1 MLLNDRVKH
10 LLETAKSDYDL
21 IIVDTAPV
29 SMVSDTLLIADLAD
43 LFLYVTRAN
52 HSDKKMLIVPQTLHK
67 EKKLPNMAIVLNCTD
82 SKRGY
87 GYGYGYVE
95 KEKRSFYKRI
105 LGL

>member
-1 MLLNDRVKH
+1 M
-10 LLETAKSDYDL
+10 
-21 IIVDTAPV
+21 I
-29 SMVSDTLLIADLAD
+29 
-43 LFLYVTRAN
+43 
-52 HSDKKMLIVPQTLHK
+52 LHK